1 MAVSRG
7 RVRSAGAA
15 VTFAVAAAAGV
26 AGNRL
31 TGRVTPALVV
41 FAGLVV
47 AGILVTYLVDR
58 SAGASR
64 RAEGA
69 AGAGGDSGPADLR
82 GARGVQIGDGN
93 RQENYFG
100 QDRDG

>member
-1 MAVSRG
+1 MRL
-7 RVRSAGAA
+7 RSAGAA
-15 VTFAVAAAAGV
+15 VTFAVAVAAGV
-26 AGNRL
+26 AGNHL
-31 TGRVTPALVV
+31 TGRVTPALAV

-47 AGILVTYLVDR
+47 AGMLVTYWLDR
-58 SAGASR
+58 GA
-64 RAEGA
+64 RASGPAEGEGGA
-69 AGAGGDSGPADLR
+69 AGNAGRADLR